1 MKAGWIGEKEAAVT
15 LKAWQA
21 LAVCRGKK
29 SRHIVI
35 EMGVG
40 WAGATEGF
48 QKVFDRV
55 VGIDRKRQQGVD
67 TARLPEGVREG
78 YQVEGRNS
86 AGDGRQGRG
95 QGEGQDRPLRVHRL
109 HRGVPGPGLQQ
120 LEGVRGRVLCREAEV
135 RVGTGGAR
143 FCDQG
148 GQAGEGEGPSPPVRA
163 EEPCLVSPAIRQAAE
178 GSTSGRE

>member
-1 MKAGWIGEKEAAVT
+1 M
-15 LKAWQA
+15 
-21 LAVCRGKK
+21 
-29 SRHIVI
+29 
-35 EMGVG
+35 
-40 WAGATEGF
+40 
-48 QKVFDRV
+48 
-55 VGIDRKRQQGVD
+55 GIDRKRQNIGDKGWTQPDFLKEFSKATEWKG
-67 TARLPEGVREG
+67 GMVRGMADE
-78 YQVEGRNS
+78 
-86 AGDGRQGRG
+86 AGPRAKES
-95 QGEGQDRPLRVHRL
+95 EGQDRLLRVHRL